1 MVMPTRRKILQLSC
15 ACAASSVISFA
26 TSDAQ
31 TSRSARGCILT
42 PRGFQAYRAKGYG
55 LATAGDIFTRGV
67 AQRSTGKAELDRQLS
82 QAVKVAAATLEINP
96 AFGFYEP
103 EKFTHAEIEFPSM
116 NAFTWPS
123 DVADVPGTRG
133 VVGIGLTKLRTE
145 LYGYDETGTTVM
157 AIVAHEFGHVLQREY
172 GYIEKIPDLAREN
185 NADFLSGYYLGTRKR
200 RLSSM
205 RIETALDFF
214 KRSGRG
220 DDGNPKRDHGDS
232 RERPAAALAGYQVGL
247 AGKDINEAV
256 RTGLTYI
263 GYGHLAR

>member
-1 MVMPTRRKILQLSC
+1 MVMPTRRKILSLSC
-15 ACAASSVISFA
+15 GCAASSIIGFTAFNAKASK
-26 TSDAQ
+26 
-31 TSRSARGCILT
+31 SARGCILT
-42 PRGFQAYRAKGYG
+42 PLGFQAYRAKGYG

-67 AQRSTGKAELDRQLS
+67 VLRSTGKAELDRQLS
-82 QAVKVAAATLEINP
+82 EAVKVAAATLEVNP

-157 AIVAHEFGHVLQREY
+157 AIVAHEFGHVLQREN
-172 GYIEKIPDLAREN
+172 GYLGKVPDLALEN

-200 RLSSM
+200 RVSSM
-205 RIETALDFF
+205 RIETAVDLF
-214 KRSGRG
+214 KRLGRG
-220 DDGNPKRDHGDS
+220 QDGNPKRDHGDS

-247 AGKDINEAV
+247 AGKDVNEAV